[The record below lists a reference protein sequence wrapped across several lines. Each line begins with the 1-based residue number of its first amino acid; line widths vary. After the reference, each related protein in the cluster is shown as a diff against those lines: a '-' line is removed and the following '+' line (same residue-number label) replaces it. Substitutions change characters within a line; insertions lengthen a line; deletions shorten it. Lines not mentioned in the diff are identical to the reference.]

1 MTECGVTRRH
11 EPVSM
16 TVAVTW
22 FSGIWMPDQVRH
34 DMVWWGYLLLAC
46 FKRLPSPVQHLPVY
60 LSCLMK
66 ASDSRMAFSIAPMS
80 C

>member
-1 MTECGVTRRH
+1 MTECGVVPAS

-16 TVAVTW
+16 VVVVTW
-22 FSGIWMPDQVRH
+22 FSGIWMPDQVQH
-34 DMVWWGYLLLAC
+34 DGVWAYLSLAC
-46 FKRLPSPVQHLPVY
+46 FKRLPSPVQHLPTY
-60 LSCLMK
+60 FSCLIK